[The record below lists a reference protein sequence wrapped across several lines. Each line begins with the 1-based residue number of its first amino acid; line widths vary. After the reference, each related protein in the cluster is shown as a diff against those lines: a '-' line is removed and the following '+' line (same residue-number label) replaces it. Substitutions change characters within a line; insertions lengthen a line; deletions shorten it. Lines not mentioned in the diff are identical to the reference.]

1 MKRLAFIF
9 IIFAVID
16 ISASISF
23 SQTKTNRRRTKAKT
37 TATPK
42 PKAAPEPEKT
52 PAKRNERPNSEA
64 PVSNIKADTFNP
76 TFIYEFTRPGFT
88 YAKISIAHDDKGKGT
103 ITFEKHDLDESVTDP
118 VAISPATLEQ
128 ITTALDELDFF
139 DSSENYQYEKDY
151 SHLGTSKFTFIRGD
165 KKRSTQFN
173 WTDNKAA
180 RTLADIYRKLAN
192 QYTWEFEIN
201 VSRENQPL
209 QSPGII
215 AVLDSYLK
223 RNEIADPN
231 QMLPFLKDLHE
242 DDRLPLMSRNHIER
256 LIKQIEKAKDR

>member
-1 MKRLAFIF
+1 MKRIAFIF

-16 ISASISF
+16 ISASVAF
-23 SQTKTNRRRTKAKT
+23 SQTKTNRRRTNTKAA
-37 TATPK
+37 ATPNPK
-42 PKAAPEPEKT
+42 PTSEPEKI
-52 PAKRNERPNSEA
+52 PAKRNQRPGSETS
-64 PVSNIKADTFNP
+64 VSKTNAATSVP
-76 TFIYEFTRPGFT
+76 TFFYEFTRPGFT
-88 YAKISIAHDDKGKGT
+88 YSKISIEHDDNGKGS
-103 ITFEKHDLDESVTDP
+103 ITFEKKDLDESISDP
-118 VAISPATLEQ
+118 IAISSATLEQ
-128 ITTALDELDFF
+128 ITAALDELNFF
-139 DSSENYQYEKDY
+139 DSAENYQYEKDY

-165 KKRSTQFN
+165 KKRSTEFN

-180 RTLADIYRKLAN
+180 KTLADIYRKLTN

-215 AVLDSYLK
+215 AVLDSYLR

-242 DDRLPLMSRNHIER
+242 DDRLPLMSRNHIDR
-256 LIKQIEKAKDR
+256 LIKRIEKAKDR